1 MPIRHSFLRSHWC
14 SPLRRKGVHRYGEH
28 VFTVTAERCSPLRRT
43 PTTPKKRMTTPKKIL
58 AFSSPIMSFSEI
70 IPIFAS
76 DYDNFVIPSSE
87 LDVFFLDD
95 RQSSLRRAECGS
107 VTKWQ
112 SDTKRAM
119 GGTCSPDI
127 LKAFTWRSVLD
138 ESNLANS
145 FYQSLEHSNGRCP
158 RVWFI

>member
-1 MPIRHSFLRSHWC
+1 
-14 SPLRRKGVHRYGEH
+14 
-28 VFTVTAERCSPLRRT
+28 
-43 PTTPKKRMTTPKKIL
+43 
-58 AFSSPIMSFSEI
+58 MSFSEI

-112 SDTKRAM
+112 SDTKRAL

-127 LKAFTWRSVLD
+127 LKAFTNALFLTSR
-138 ESNLANS
+138 
-145 FYQSLEHSNGRCP
+145 
-158 RVWFI
+158 I